1 MRHRLR
7 ILIAAGLILSAG
19 CSSTAPEP
27 QARRDDSDSNA
38 TGLPD
43 ESQVAV
49 TTADP
54 LDESGESVEAGGKWQ
69 PPFPDNVDFFAPP
82 DGDSV
87 DPDQPGGHGRAEV
100 RVIGFSQMAG
110 DVPKALL
117 EIAGRIE
124 MATVGDSIS
133 GLTVVAIDDPSVTLQ
148 SQNDRWSVALF
159 DQPPR
164 RSGAASTTSIARSRT
179 ATIGPPRSGR
189 SPLQTQPAL
198 GRIAPEPPARS
209 SPFVPPQLPVV
220 ELPGLN
226 DLPRLPDDLR

>member
-27 QARRDDSDSNA
+27 QSRRDDSDSSA
-38 TGLPD
+38 AGLPD
-43 ESQVAV
+43 ESQIASSP
-49 TTADP
+49 ADP
-54 LDESGESVEAGGKWQ
+54 SSAESHEANEKWQ

-82 DGDSV
+82 ASDSANEARPGDR
-87 DPDQPGGHGRAEV
+87 DRAEV

-124 MATVGDSIS
+124 MAAIGDSLS

-189 SPLQTQPAL
+189 SSLQTQPAL

-209 SPFVPPQLPVV
+209 SSFVPPQLPVV

>member
-7 ILIAAGLILSAG
+7 ILIAAGLFLSAG
-19 CSSTAPEP
+19 CSSTAPEA
-27 QARRDDSDSNA
+27 QTKLDGSDSNA
-38 TGLPD
+38 TGSPG
-43 ESQVAV
+43 ESQI
-49 TTADP
+49 TSSPADSSSAENP
-54 LDESGESVEAGGKWQ
+54 ETDGKWQ

-82 DGDSV
+82 ASDSTEQN
-87 DPDQPGGHGRAEV
+87 QPGDRGRAEV

-124 MATVGDSIS
+124 MATVGDNLS
-133 GLTVVAIDDPSVTLQ
+133 GLTVVAIDEPSVTLQ
-148 SQNDRWSVALF
+148 SPSDRWSVALF

-164 RSGAASTTSIARSRT
+164 RSGTTSTTSIARSRT
-179 ATIGPPRSGR
+179 GTIGPPRSVS

-198 GRIAPEPPARS
+198 GRIAPEPLPS
-209 SPFVPPQLPVV
+209 SSSIVPPQLPVV

-226 DLPRLPDDLR
+226 DLPRLPADLR

>member
-27 QARRDDSDSNA
+27 QTRLGDSDSDA
-38 TGLPD
+38 TGSPD
-43 ESQVAV
+43 ESQVASSSV
-49 TTADP
+49 DPSSAQNQKAD
-54 LDESGESVEAGGKWQ
+54 EKWQ

-82 DGDSV
+82 ASDSADQARPGD
-87 DPDQPGGHGRAEV
+87 HGRAEV

-110 DVPKALL
+110 DVPRALL

-133 GLTVVAIDDPSVTLQ
+133 GLTVVSIEEPAVTLQ
-148 SQNDRWSVALF
+148 TQSDRWSVALF

-164 RSGAASTTSIARSRT
+164 RSGAGTTTSIARSRT
-179 ATIGPPRSGR
+179 GSTDLPRGVR
-189 SPLQTQPAL
+189 SPLPTPSAL
-198 GRIAPEPPARS
+198 GRIAPELPAGS
-209 SPFVPPQLPVV
+209 SSFVPPQLPVV
-220 ELPGLN
+220 KLPGLN
-226 DLPRLPDDLR
+226 DLPRLPADLR